1 MDVVR
6 IPVSDTTNFGGRTS
20 DAATVAMLAESM
32 AAVGLL
38 NPIIVAHHIRHSG
51 PVSISAYQVIAGRHR
66 LEAARKLAWSEIDAV
81 VVDLDPAHA
90 ELCEIDENLI
100 RNELTPSQRASA
112 HARREEIMVGLG
124 LAKTHGGVRG
134 QVANSATCSYAKQ
147 TADALGVSAR
157 TVRQDLQRGKNI
169 DPDVLAE
176 VSGTD
181 LDKGVVLDQLAAVPP
196 DQQSAK
202 LASLRAEREAR
213 EQEAKEVQRRNRS
226 VDVLHSQDACETAA
240 RMVVGWADYN
250 GLTQLIALISDRRMS
265 DFVAALRREM
275 SEAPVMD
282 KFG

>member
-1 MDVVR
+1 MKSEWLALSDVNSGPRKRPIDPAHVEALARSIKDVGLQTPITVVR
-6 IPVSDTTNFGGRTS
+6 HRDEHGDTFFTL
-20 DAATVAMLAESM
+20 VAGA
-32 AAVGLL
+32 
-38 NPIIVAHHIRHSG
+38 
-51 PVSISAYQVIAGRHR
+51 HR
-66 LEAARKLAWSEIDAV
+66 LEAVRQLGQEGVECFVFQGDDDLAELWEIEENFARK
-81 VVDLDPAHA
+81 
-90 ELCEIDENLI
+90 
-100 RNELTPSQRASA
+100 ELTDAQRADH
-112 HARREEIMVGLG
+112 HARREEILVRRGEVR
-124 LAKTHGGVRG
+124 ANGGDRRSDCQIG
-134 QVANSATCSYAKQ
+134 KLKSYADQ
-147 TADALGVSAR
+147 TAEALGVSRR
-157 TVRQDLQRGKNI
+157 TVARDLARGKNI

-226 VDVLHSQDACETAA
+226 ADVLHSQDACETAA

-282 KFG
+282 KFA